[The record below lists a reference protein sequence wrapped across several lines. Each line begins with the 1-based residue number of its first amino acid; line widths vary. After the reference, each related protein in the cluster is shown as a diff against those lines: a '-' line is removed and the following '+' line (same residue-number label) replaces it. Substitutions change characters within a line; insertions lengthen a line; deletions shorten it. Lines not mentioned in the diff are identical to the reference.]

1 MAGYG
6 CCVKTGIN
14 PYLYHMTYYR
24 HHYIPALRLI
34 ALLALVLIQV
44 GKGIVAQEVPIEK
57 IIQISGKVV
66 TEENDRMVFVPYA
79 VVAVKGTNRGTLT
92 DFSGFF
98 SIVVRTSE
106 TLVFSVLGFKDAF
119 YEIPD
124 DLTAERYTIFQLM
137 TRDTI
142 LLPEAVIYPWPDP
155 DFFNQEFLAM
165 DVHDDLEDIAKE
177 NLSEKAMAELREY
190 LPSDGPEHTQ
200 FYLRQQSQSYYS
212 EGQIKPQNIFNA
224 FAWKQFIEAWKRG
237 DFKKKD
243 KK

>member
-1 MAGYG
+1 MWQVVGAS
-6 CCVKTGIN
+6 VKTGIN
-14 PYLYHMTYYR
+14 PYLYLMAKYR
-24 HHYIPALRLI
+24 LSYSSALRLL
-34 ALLALVLIQV
+34 ALLVLIHLGNGLQSQD
-44 GKGIVAQEVPIEK
+44 APMEK

-66 TEENDRMVFVPYA
+66 TEENDKMVFVPYA

-124 DLTAERYTIFQLM
+124 DLTAERYTVFQIM

-177 NLSEKAMAELREY
+177 NLSEKSMAELREY

>member
-1 MAGYG
+1 MWQVLRAS
-6 CCVKTGIN
+6 VKTGIN
-14 PYLYHMTYYR
+14 PYLYLMAKYR
-24 HHYIPALRLI
+24 LSYSSALRLL
-34 ALLALVLIQV
+34 ALLVLVHLGLGLQ
-44 GKGIVAQEVPIEK
+44 AQDAPMEK

-124 DLTAERYTIFQLM
+124 DLTAERYTVFQIM

>member
-1 MAGYG
+1 MPGPGAS
-6 CCVKTGIN
+6 VKTGIN
-14 PYLYHMTYYR
+14 PYLYLMAKYR
-24 HHYIPALRLI
+24 HGYSSALRVL
-34 ALLALVLIQV
+34 ALLVLVLV
-44 GKGIVAQEVPIEK
+44 GKGLQAQDAPMEK

-124 DLTAERYTIFQLM
+124 DLTAERYTVFQIM

-200 FYLRQQSQSYYS
+200 FYLRQQSQNYYS
-212 EGQIKPQNIFNA
+212 EGQYKPQNIFNA